1 MYADELEEIIKKL
14 RGTLFDEEMKDAD
27 LSSKQRKESESDQIA
42 TDADKD
48 LRWYGDNGL
57 VSHLNKYFKAVKR
70 QKVSVINDEI
80 TKVAAMPRNWQREL
94 LLAYIYEENNYDD
107 VDILEKYESA
117 YKMCDQ

>member
-70 QKVSVINDEI
+70 
-80 TKVAAMPRNWQREL
+80 
-94 LLAYIYEENNYDD
+94 
-107 VDILEKYESA
+107 
-117 YKMCDQ
+117 